1 MASLRWMTTRR
12 IGYDVCARTVYR
24 RGSPKI
30 VSPGLFDSYVHS
42 GYVEVLDACISS
54 EMIGYSPKWVEF
66 DFSRTKGMYDY
77 WHGANFA
84 DKAEL
89 SL

>member
-1 MASLRWMTTRR
+1 MDDDSSYR
-12 IGYDVCARTVYR
+12 IRCVCAHSI
-24 RGSPKI
+24 SPGVAKDRL
-30 VSPGLFDSYVHS
+30 SRDLGLFDSYVHS

-66 DFSRTKGMYDY
+66 DFSRTKEMNDY
-77 WHGANFA
+77 WHGANSA